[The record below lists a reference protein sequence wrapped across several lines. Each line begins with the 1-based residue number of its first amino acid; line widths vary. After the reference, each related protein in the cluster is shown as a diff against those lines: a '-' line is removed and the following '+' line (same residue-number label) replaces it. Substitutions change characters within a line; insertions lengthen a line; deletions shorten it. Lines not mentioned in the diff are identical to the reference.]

1 MKQGGKPMKT
11 YALSLGLSAVV
22 ATLTAC
28 SPPTGNMTTD
38 TSAQPS
44 KAADDGFDAQ
54 IDRNS
59 TALLAE
65 GRNIFR
71 YDTFGSEVFWGDALR
86 LHEAIA
92 GSKNGGVGPGIS
104 PKTALQLGLKVDA
117 AALPDPVVQA
127 LNAGKV
133 DLDDPATTLVLLK
146 ANAVVGLTGIFDGA
160 GKLTS
165 MGIQCSFCHATVDN
179 SFAAGIGKRLD
190 GWPNRDLNVGA
201 IVSAAPNLKPMTD
214 YLGVDKATLLK
225 VLASWGPGRYD
236 AEINQD
242 LKAMRPEGKSAAT
255 LIPAAFGLAGQ
266 NLHTYTG
273 WGSVPYW
280 NAYVAITQMH
290 GQGVFFDPRLDDAKK
305 FPVAAR
311 NHAGH
316 IHSPSDHVTAKLA
329 ALQFYQ
335 LSIPAPTPP
344 AGSFDQMAAARGK
357 TLFEGRATCA
367 SCHVPP
373 LFSEPGWPMHK
384 ASEIGIDDFQASRS
398 PDDRYRTA
406 PLKGLWTHVKG
417 GFYHDGRFATLA
429 DVVAHYDR
437 TLSLKLAPDQQQ
449 DLVEYLKSL

>member
-1 MKQGGKPMKT
+1 MRTNLLP
-11 YALSLGLSAVV
+11 LGMI
-22 ATLTAC
+22 ATVTALTAC
-28 SPPTGNMTTD
+28 SPPAGTVTGD
-38 TSAQPS
+38 AAAQTS
-44 KAADDGFDAQ
+44 KAATESFDSQ
-54 IDRNS
+54 VDRNS
-59 TALLAE
+59 AALLAE
-65 GRNIFR
+65 GRKIFR
-71 YDTFGSEVFWGDALR
+71 YDTFGDEAFWGDALK

-92 GSKNGGVGPGIS
+92 GAKNGGVGSGVS
-104 PKTALQLGLKVDA
+104 PKAALQLGLKVDA

-127 LNAGKV
+127 IKAGKV

-146 ANAVVGLTGIFDGA
+146 SNAVVGVSGVFDGA

-165 MGIQCSFCHATVDN
+165 MGITCAFCHSTVDN

-190 GWPNRDLNVGA
+190 GWPNRDLNVGG
-201 IVSAAPNLKPMTD
+201 IVSASPNLKPMTD

-242 LKAMRPEGKSAAT
+242 LKALRPDGKSAAT
-255 LIPAAFGLAGQ
+255 LIPAAFGMAGQ

-316 IHSPSDHVTAKLA
+316 ISNPSDHVTAKLA
-329 ALQFYQ
+329 ALQYYQ

-344 AGSFDQMAAARGK
+344 AGSFDPAAAQRGQA
-357 TLFEGRATCA
+357 LFDGKATCA
-367 SCHVPP
+367 TCHVPP
-373 LFSEPGWPMHK
+373 LFSEPGWPMHT
-384 ASEIGIDDFQASRS
+384 ASEMGIDTFQSDRS
-398 PDDRYRTA
+398 PDQRYRTT
-406 PLKGLWTHVKG
+406 PLRGLFARSQG
-417 GFYHDGRFATLA
+417 GFFHDGRFADLNA
-429 DVVAHYDR
+429 VVTHYN
-437 TLSLKLAPDQQQ
+437 TNKNLNLSAQEQR